1 MNKNQQVKLDGE
13 IRVAISG
20 YQGKMGRMAVA
31 AIEKEPGLALVATI
45 GRQDDLL
52 RALKQDQPDV
62 LIDFTLPDCVFQHA
76 RLAIAAGVRPVIG
89 ASGLTQNNIASLQR
103 DCQTQQLGGIVVP
116 NFSISAVLMMQ
127 MASQA
132 ARYFPHAEIIEMHH
146 PKKVDAPSGTAIA
159 TAERMQGMATAM
171 SNDHPAAHCV
181 DGVPIHSI
189 RMPGLFAHQQV
200 IFSREGERLT
210 LQQDCTDRQA
220 MMPGVIMATRFVHQ
234 SSEFHYGLDAALMP

>member
-89 ASGLTQNNIASLQR
+89 ASGLTQDNIASLQR

-189 RMPGLFAHQQV
+189 RMPGLPN
-200 IFSREGERLT
+200 FSSTMCTISTTTILRHGRTISLRTRSIRLSLGRT
-210 LQQDCTDRQA
+210 SKTTCRLVCSIA
-220 MMPGVIMATRFVHQ
+220 K
-234 SSEFHYGLDAALMP
+234 AAA